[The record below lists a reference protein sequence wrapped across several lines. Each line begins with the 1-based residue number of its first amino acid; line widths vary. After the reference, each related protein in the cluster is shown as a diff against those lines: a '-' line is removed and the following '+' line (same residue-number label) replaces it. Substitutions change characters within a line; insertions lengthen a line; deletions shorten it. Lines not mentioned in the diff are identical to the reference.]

1 MNYMFDGKVAMEFG
15 VDGAIMLQNLYFW
28 IKKNEANNKHYH
40 DGRYWTYN
48 STKAFS
54 ELFPYWSEKQ
64 ISRILTNLENN
75 GAIIRGNYNKIA

>member
-40 DGRYWTYN
+40 DGRLTIQQR
-48 STKAFS
+48 
-54 ELFPYWSEKQ
+54 LFLNCFHTGQ
-64 ISRILTNLENN
+64 RSR
-75 GAIIRGNYNKIA
+75 